1 MKNLILTL
9 AFFLVSFTVFGQTT
23 KIFIKSFPYTTNN
36 VNVDIEGIKEIKYW
50 DGNTIK
56 IELTVTAS
64 VPNETMYSLVKI
76 GRYDMEYK
84 FENNTSTISLPK
96 LKTIINIGGVKINE
110 TVKLIIWIPDLGQ
123 NKQNI
128 SM

>member
-23 KIFIKSFPYTTNN
+23 KIFIKSFPYNTNN
-36 VNVDIEGIKEIKYW
+36 VNVDIEGDKEIKYW
-50 DGNTIK
+50 DGNVIK
-56 IELTVTAS
+56 IELTVTSS
-64 VPNETMYSLVKI
+64 VPNETMNSLVKV
-76 GRYDMEYK
+76 GRYDLDCK
-84 FENNTSTISLPK
+84 FENNLSTISLPK